1 MRVLL
6 VLRGASASGKSTF
19 VKENNLEPYSI
30 SMDNIRKALFG
41 LERDGKGDFTIPQ
54 KMNSMVYDVFVEA
67 LEKRMRAG
75 EFVVVDNT
83 NTESLSPFKNL
94 CKTYKYRL
102 YVKDFTDYEN
112 KDEYLNKLFKNNK
125 NRESYKIVPQTIIE
139 KQLDNLYKS
148 KVNVSDKFLINNIE
162 EIYWRKSDLNN
173 YEKVIVCGDIHGNPY
188 VFQKVLDKF
197 DKEKDFLILTGDYV
211 DRGPNSGKVI
221 DMLSEICELPNV
233 VMIQGNHERW
243 VKMHSDDKIES
254 IRSRIYK
261 DITRNEIE
269 KIDGWKDKLK
279 LIVKELKQCC
289 YFEYNGQD
297 YFAVHCSVP
306 YWDNRV
312 ITYSTSETTYD
323 RVNTEASAHF
333 WNKNTDGTKL
343 IHGHIFHL
351 RMEM

>member
-41 LERDGKGDFTIPQ
+41 LERDSKGDFTIPQ

-94 CKTYKYRL
+94 CKTYRYRL

-125 NRESYKIVPQTIIE
+125 NRENYKVVPQPVIE

-148 KVNVSDKFLINNIE
+148 KVNVSDKLLIKDIE
-162 EIYWRKSDLNN
+162 EIYWRKSDLND

-188 VFQKVLDKF
+188 VFSK
-197 DKEKDFLILTGDYV
+197 
-211 DRGPNSGKVI
+211 
-221 DMLSEICELPNV
+221 
-233 VMIQGNHERW
+233 
-243 VKMHSDDKIES
+243 S
-254 IRSRIYK
+254 IR
-261 DITRNEIE
+261 
-269 KIDGWKDKLK
+269 
-279 LIVKELKQCC
+279 
-289 YFEYNGQD
+289 
-297 YFAVHCSVP
+297 
-306 YWDNRV
+306 
-312 ITYSTSETTYD
+312 
-323 RVNTEASAHF
+323 
-333 WNKNTDGTKL
+333 
-343 IHGHIFHL
+343 
-351 RMEM
+351 